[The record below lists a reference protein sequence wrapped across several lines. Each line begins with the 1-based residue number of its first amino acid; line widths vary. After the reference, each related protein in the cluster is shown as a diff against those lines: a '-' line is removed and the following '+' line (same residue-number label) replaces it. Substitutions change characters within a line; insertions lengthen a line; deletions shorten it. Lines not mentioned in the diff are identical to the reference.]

1 MTGKDRRL
9 YAKFDINMDENPK
22 ILPLSDAAFRAL
34 VESTMYCRRQLTDGF
49 IDSRVVSKRWSTDIA
64 HELSTNDPEKPSW
77 IKVDGGYQIHDFGE
91 HQTTTADIQAKRD
104 AGKAGGLAK
113 ASKKVAGA
121 TEVLEQKASTTLAKT
136 ETETE
141 TETKIKDLSTDTADE
156 FDRWYSR
163 YPRKEAK
170 DAGKKAFI
178 KARKS
183 ASLQELLDG
192 LDRYVIATKD
202 EKRNFIAL
210 PASWL
215 NAGRWK
221 DEIPD
226 DNKPAANSPWN
237 KDFYK

>member
-121 TEVLEQKASTTLAKT
+121 TEVLEQKGSNTLAKT

-141 TETKIKDLSTDTADE
+141 TKRKDLSTDTADE

-170 DAGKKAFI
+170 DAARKAFI
-178 KARKS
+178 KARRS
-183 ASLQELLDG
+183 TSFQELLSG
-192 LDRYVIATKD
+192 LDKYVIQVNGK
-202 EKRNFIAL
+202 ERQYIAL
-210 PASWL
+210 PATWL
-215 NAGRWK
+215 NAGRWQ

-226 DNKPAANSPWN
+226 DNKPAANSPWS